1 MWALILLLAASAS
14 AAESPLREKIR
25 IPGSARLIEE
35 TKTRFIEPILGGGES
50 FAASAARTL
59 ASPDAFAA
67 PPADPSP
74 ALPALPAGLQPAA
87 SGLLDFF
94 STRFLSRLN
103 PEAYANA
110 AARALGSGRQ
120 DEGPGAPNLEDLAR
134 LPAGGAAAAP
144 TTRLASP
151 ASFSSAGSVG
161 RGFDSTRMVRGRGNG
176 GGGLRPRL
184 KAR

>member
-1 MWALILLLAASAS
+1 MWAFILVLAASAS
-14 AAESPLREKIR
+14 AAETPLRNKLTP
-25 IPGSARLIEE
+25 PGSARLIEE

-67 PPADPSP
+67 PPSDPSP
-74 ALPALPAGLQPAA
+74 TLPSLPAGLRPAA
-87 SGLLDFF
+87 DGLLDLFQ
-94 STRFLSRLN
+94 TRFLSRLN

-120 DEGPGAPNLEDLAR
+120 DAGPEAPNLEDLAR
-134 LPAGGAAAAP
+134 LPEGAAAAAP

-151 ASFSSAGSVG
+151 ASFSSEGSVG

-184 KAR
+184 KPR